1 MSSPL
6 RDLLDIR
13 QLYTLT
19 KATFVMMMLMISN
32 FHLHGTENHLDSPS
46 SKNYG
51 HFRCQTTNSQVRAW
65 NIYGSSPF
73 SRKKFLSLCSIV
85 KTTEW
90 NGLIKIDN

>member
-1 MSSPL
+1 MISPH

-46 SKNYG
+46 SKHSYNNRTD
-51 HFRCQTTNSQVRAW
+51 FRV
-65 NIYGSSPF
+65 
-73 SRKKFLSLCSIV
+73 SIS
-85 KTTEW
+85 KTV
-90 NGLIKIDN
+90 DA